1 MDQQRAHE
9 PEDITRLLVERIKAG
24 DAEGV
29 AALYEPDSV
38 LAFPPG
44 RTTVGREAIR
54 AGSRRWPADERG
66 IRSRA

>member
-1 MDQQRAHE
+1 MSDQQAHE
-9 PEDITRLLVERIKAG
+9 PEDITRLVVERIKAG

-44 RTTVGREAIR
+44 K
-54 AGSRRWPADERG
+54 RRWGGR
-66 IRSRA
+66 RSVRSTKA